1 MSNKTVLFNVN
12 SLIRECKKS
21 PDAPKEVFSVTKRT
35 NEKTYNTGGGETTY
49 RELKAK
55 VGSITAGLQLL
66 YESRDYS
73 KEYITV
79 THGAIDPNSVPE
91 NERTE
96 KRNPKEITIG
106 TSVSQG
112 STFGELMDIHDTVF
126 TADIEAKSADPKSP
140 DYIKLYE
147 TKTVAGREMVT
158 VTREINTGLKRFYST
173 KEKVPEDMRGKKRPD
188 PKIELVLDFGTWPKS
203 FGKSNQP
210 KMIVYDYS
218 KPIEGTKP
226 QAYERAKLD
235 DGKLVDE
242 TNTYL
247 FMTKNSRIYK
257 IVVDK
262 KSVSISDNYVSNKN
276 FVREMLIESSP
287 EAVTVVVGD
296 DGETTEI
303 TPTTVNIDKLLSD
316 TTTNDESNAQDN
328 TQTITQTTTQTTTP
342 APIQPSMNDN
352 SNTSDATNETT
363 GESTSVQDIN
373 NFLKTLAS

>member
-21 PDAPKEVFSVTKRT
+21 PNAPKEVFSVIKRAA
-35 NEKTYNTGGGETTY
+35 EKTYNTGGGETTY

-55 VGSITAGLQLL
+55 VGSVTAGLQLL
-66 YESRDYS
+66 YESRDPS
-73 KEYITV
+73 TEYITV

-188 PKIELVLDFGTWPKS
+188 PKIELVLDFGTWPKN

-235 DGKLVDE
+235 DGTPVNE
-242 TNTYL
+242 TNAYL
-247 FMTKNSRIYK
+247 FMTKGSRIYR
-257 IVVDK
+257 IIVDK

-303 TPTTVNIDKLLSD
+303 IPNTVNIDKLLSD
-316 TTTNDESNAQDN
+316 TPTNNDSNKSDDTTSQASTQAPTQPPMNDTND
-328 TQTITQTTTQTTTP
+328 
-342 APIQPSMNDN
+342 
-352 SNTSDATNETT
+352 TSDMSNENT
-363 GESTSVQDIN
+363 GEFASVQGIN
-373 NFLKTLAS
+373 DFLKNLAN